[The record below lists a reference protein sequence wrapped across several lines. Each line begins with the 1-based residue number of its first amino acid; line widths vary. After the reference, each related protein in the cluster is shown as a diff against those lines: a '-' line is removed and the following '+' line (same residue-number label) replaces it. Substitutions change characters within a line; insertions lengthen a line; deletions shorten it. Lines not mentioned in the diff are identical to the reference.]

1 MFTKITRPSLLT
13 IMAAMLIFSACSK
26 DDPEMQLARDRE
38 KILEYIAKNDLD
50 AHEHE
55 SGIFYVMEVEGSGG
69 HPPATATV
77 VINYTGRLLNETVF
91 DVANNAYIY
100 LPGTI
105 EGWREGI
112 PLFKRGGKGMLLI
125 PSGLAYGPYPR
136 PSIPANSV
144 LIFDIELIDF

>member
-1 MFTKITRPSLLT
+1 MITNITRLSILAF
-13 IMAAMLIFSACSK
+13 MAAMLTFTACSK
-26 DDPEMQLARDRE
+26 DDPELQMQRDRE
-38 KILEYIAKNDLD
+38 KILEYIAKHELD

-69 HPPATATV
+69 HPSPTTTV
-77 VINYTGRLLNETVF
+77 VINYTGRLLNETIF
-91 DVANNAYIY
+91 DTANNAYIN
-100 LPGTI
+100 LAGTI

-125 PSGLAYGPYPR
+125 PSGMGYGPYPR
-136 PSIPANSV
+136 PSIPAHSV